1 GRNDDDPDATEDDMS
16 KWIEPSADTK
26 YVCNDGVVMTWV
38 SIWGK
43 ERMFQFPGAFEQRF
57 LSL

>member
-1 GRNDDDPDATEDDMS
+1 MS

-26 YVCNDGVVMTWV
+26 CVCNDGVVMTWV
-38 SIWGK
+38 SIWDK
-43 ERMFQFPGAFEQRF
+43 ERMFRFPGAFEQRF

>member
-1 GRNDDDPDATEDDMS
+1 MS

-43 ERMFQFPGAFEQRF
+43 ERISSSRARSSRGF
-57 LSL
+57 